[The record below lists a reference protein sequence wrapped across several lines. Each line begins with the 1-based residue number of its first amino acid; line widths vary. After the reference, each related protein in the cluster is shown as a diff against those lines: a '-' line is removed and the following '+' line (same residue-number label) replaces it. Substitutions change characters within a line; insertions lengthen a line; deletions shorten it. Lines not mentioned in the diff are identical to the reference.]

1 MVKHTTVTGMQ
12 MVTTAG
18 STATATLEC
27 LDRPP
32 IKPVASVK
40 PPNQVQEDLV
50 LVQDHTQHHTQLSPN
65 QVQEDLV
72 VVQDHTLG
80 LDLIWNEANYRIN

>member
-18 STATATLEC
+18 STATATLEWE
-27 LDRPP
+27 DRPP

-40 PPNQVQEDLV
+40 QILSIPKQVQEDLV
-50 LVQDHTQHHTQLSPN
+50 LVQDHTQLFPN

-72 VVQDHTLG
+72 VVQDHNMG
-80 LDLIWNEANYRIN
+80 LDLSLQKYPA